1 MLRRLIFVAAT
12 CLASSGPSTAL
23 AQVFALGPVD
33 RAGVGAGAWSFDFAG
48 QMAQP
53 IGAFRTQVDRAWG
66 VGGSVRRH
74 FGWFAPLGIR
84 ADAAWLN
91 YGNENKRVPLSPSV
105 NRVIVD
111 MHTMNNVAVLT
122 GGPELMLTR
131 GPIRPY
137 VYAFAGYSY
146 FYTES
151 SANDDNGGETFAS
164 TTNFDDGGWATGFGG
179 GLRLPVR
186 FRSVEAALDAGAR
199 LTRNGTRT
207 YLRRGDIIDQP
218 DGSLQ
223 FNRRTTAVDFWQYH
237 VGMSFSPT
245 RR

>member
-1 MLRRLIFVAAT
+1 MIRRLFLAAAIA
-12 CLASSGPSTAL
+12 LASSGPSSAL
-23 AQVFALGPVD
+23 AQVFSLGSSS
-33 RAGVGAGAWSFDFAG
+33 RAGAGDWSFDVAG
-48 QMAQP
+48 QMARP
-53 IGAFRTQVDRAWG
+53 IGEFRTQVDRAWG
-66 VGGSVRRH
+66 FGGSVRHH
-74 FGWFAPLGIR
+74 FRWFTPLGVR

-105 NRVIVD
+105 NRVLVD
-111 MHTMNNVAVLT
+111 MHTMNNFAVLT

-151 SANDDNGGETFAS
+151 SASDDNGGDSFAN
-164 TTNFDDGGWATGFGG
+164 TTNFDDGGWAAGYGG
-179 GLRLPVR
+179 GLRLPLR
-186 FRSVEAALDAGAR
+186 IRSVEAAFDAGAR
-199 LTRNGTRT
+199 LTRNGTRS

-237 VGMSFSPT
+237 IGMSFSP
-245 RR
+245 RRR

>member
-12 CLASSGPSTAL
+12 GLASSNPSTAL

-33 RAGVGAGAWSFDFAG
+33 RAGAGAETWSFDFAG

-66 VGGSVRRH
+66 FGASVRRH
-74 FGWFAPLGIR
+74 FRSFAPLGVR
-84 ADAAWLN
+84 LDAAWLN

-105 NRVIVD
+105 NRVLVD
-111 MHTMNNVAVLT
+111 MHTMNNIAVLT

-151 SANDDNGGETFAS
+151 SANDDNGGGTFAS
-164 TTNFDDGGWATGFGG
+164 TTNFDDGGWATGAGG

-186 FRSVEAALDAGAR
+186 FKSVEAAFDAGAR

-218 DGSLQ
+218 DGSLE
-223 FNRRTTAVDFWQYH
+223 FNRRTTGVDFWQYH
-237 VGMSFSPT
+237 VGVSFSPT